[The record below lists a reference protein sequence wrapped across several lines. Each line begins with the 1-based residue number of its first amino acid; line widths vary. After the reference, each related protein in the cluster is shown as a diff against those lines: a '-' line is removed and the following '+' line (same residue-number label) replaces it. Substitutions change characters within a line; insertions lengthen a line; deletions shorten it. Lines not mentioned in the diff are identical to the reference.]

1 MPKNLSIIAG
11 GIFGVSVF
19 IYVALVVTTVTLA
32 SYQTDLQ
39 GSVADA
45 EASIGTLESKYYGAV
60 AVVTSEDASQMGFVT
75 PKDIAYA
82 KSAAVPVLTAA
93 F

>member
-1 MPKNLSIIAG
+1 MPKKLSTIAG
-11 GIFGVSVF
+11 IVFGLSVF
-19 IYVALVVTTVTLA
+19 VYVALVVTTVTLA

-45 EASIGTLESKYYGAV
+45 EASIGTLESKYYDAV
-60 AVVTSEDASQMGFVT
+60 AAVTSEDASTRGFVT

-82 KSAAVPVLTAA
+82 KSAAAPVLTAA

>member
-1 MPKNLSIIAG
+1 MPRKLSTIAG
-11 GIFGVSVF
+11 AVFGLSVF
-19 IYVALVVTTVTLA
+19 FYVALVVTTVTLA

-45 EASIGTLESKYYGAV
+45 EASIGSLEGKYYDAV
-60 AVVTSEDASQMGFVT
+60 AVVTAEDASSLGYVS
-75 PKDIAYA
+75 PASIAYA
-82 KSAAVPVLTAA
+82 KGAAAPVLTAA